1 MSTSATLAS
10 VAAERESPRDG
21 AMPFSASEL
30 CERYAAR
37 VYHFATMVAGSDL
50 EAEDLAQS
58 ALERALRALPRF
70 DGQKG
75 HVEAWLWRIVV
86 NVARDAGRAAARRQR
101 LWERLVQL
109 RPGWTGNDDILRIS
123 NERLVEAIRTLTPRQ
138 RSARVTLWRRS
149 RLRGCGGRAGNLIWR
164 RCSRY
169 TPGPDGFAAEA
180 AGGQSMTESQLSES
194 LSDRLAALKSP
205 PPDGLIAR
213 ARTAVDAPA
222 PHVLRTLTSSL
233 ANFDPPVNS
242 PRRRGLNLIAGVA
255 GFAVVAAGLGVFAL
269 DVSGRLHS
277 PVAPSAAKA
286 ASHKSTPGAPWVV
299 QEFHGDGLV
308 VTLDHPAP
316 WHSQSAAAEH
326 SYAGCFGYLANY
338 PLQPF
343 CTHPSATSFEC
354 SWANVGKFPWMAYWS
369 ASVLAGM
376 A

>member
-109 RPGWTGNDDILRIS
+109 RPGWTGNDDIPLGIS

-138 RSARVTLWRRS
+138 RSVLALRFGADSTTRLWRPR
-149 RLRGCGGRAGNLIWR
+149 W
-164 RCSRY
+164 
-169 TPGPDGFAAEA
+169 
-180 AGGQSMTESQLSES
+180 ESH
-194 LSDRLAALKSP
+194 LA
-205 PPDGLIAR
+205 
-213 ARTAVDAPA
+213 
-222 PHVLRTLTSSL
+222 
-233 ANFDPPVNS
+233 
-242 PRRRGLNLIAGVA
+242 
-255 GFAVVAAGLGVFAL
+255 
-269 DVSGRLHS
+269 
-277 PVAPSAAKA
+277 
-286 ASHKSTPGAPWVV
+286 
-299 QEFHGDGLV
+299 
-308 VTLDHPAP
+308 
-316 WHSQSAAAEH
+316 
-326 SYAGCFGYLANY
+326 
-338 PLQPF
+338 PLQSLHTGP
-343 CTHPSATSFEC
+343 
-354 SWANVGKFPWMAYWS
+354 
-369 ASVLAGM
+369 
-376 A
+376 